1 MDLDKLQKQLT
12 LEEGSKNK
20 AYKDSKGIWTIG
32 IGHNLEARPI
42 SDLAVKV
49 IFEEDVDFVVKLL
62 NKYLTWWTTL
72 DTVRQ
77 NALIDLGFNLGVGPS
92 SEDPTG
98 KLLLFTGTLE
108 VLKDKNYEEC
118 AKHLESTL
126 WYKQVGSRA
135 IRIVQMIR
143 HGEWPNGL

>member
-1 MDLDKLQKQLT
+1 MDLERLQKQLS
-12 LEEGSKNK
+12 LEEGVRNL

-32 IGHNLEARPI
+32 IGHNIETRPI

-49 IFEEDVDFVVKLL
+49 IFEQDVDTVVSLL
-62 NKYLTWWTTL
+62 DKYLPWWKEL
-72 DTVRQ
+72 DDVRQ
-77 NALIDLGFNLGVGPS
+77 NALVDLGFNLGVGPS

-108 VLKDKNYEEC
+108 VLKNKDYEEC
-118 AKHLESTL
+118 AKHLEGTL

-135 IRIVQMIR
+135 LRVVKMIR
-143 HGEWPNGL
+143 TGEWS